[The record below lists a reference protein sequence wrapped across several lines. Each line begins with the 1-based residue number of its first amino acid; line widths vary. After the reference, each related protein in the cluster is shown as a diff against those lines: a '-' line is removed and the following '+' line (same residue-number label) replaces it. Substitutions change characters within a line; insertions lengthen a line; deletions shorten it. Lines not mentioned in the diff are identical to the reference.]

1 MLTLNVEGMTCNH
14 CISKVTKAIKELN
27 SSATVEI
34 DLKAHT
40 VKVGADLSKAHSCD
54 VDQKLAAEL
63 GSTADPLDVEDI
75 IMALEWAGYPA
86 VEVMT
91 CCTPDASCH

>member
-34 DLKAHT
+34 DLTAHS
-40 VKVGADLSKAHSCD
+40 VKVGL
-54 VDQKLAAEL
+54 EL
-63 GSTADPLDVEDI
+63 GSQLDSELDVEDI
-75 IMALEWAGYPA
+75 IMALEWAGYPTVA
-86 VEVMT
+86 VVS
-91 CCTPDASCH
+91 CCTPDASCY